1 MKDSAGHRLL
11 SLGNQDLAQWERR
24 LQQHG
29 TKTSRLD
36 NLAGVWALLG
46 ADHTNNNDKRK
57 SAPALSSRGH
67 RFELATK
74 LRCRKNR
81 ELITGDATENQQKG
95 TEIWR

>member
-1 MKDSAGHRLL
+1 L
-11 SLGNQDLAQWERR
+11 LAQLRKPR
-24 LQQHG
+24 PG
-29 TKTSRLD
+29 TMGMEAAAARHKTSRLD

-81 ELITGDATENQQKG
+81 K
-95 TEIWR
+95 